1 MKFFALFLAFSI
13 SINAYT
19 QSCITKFNN
28 QIKSIVKTSDGS
40 IVFNSDNFKITKVD
54 SNFDTIWHND
64 NLNFTSNN
72 LNTLNPT
79 FDNGFIGSGGNLTP
93 YLYKFDSVGDT
104 LWKKECDLIY
114 PGLNYVNLSDIIQT
128 SDSGFFFTA
137 SYGLMGLATLVGK
150 TDKLGNTLWVKT
162 SILYSSSATQFS
174 NRVKT
179 IAETN
184 NGGLIVSGT
193 INESSGNNP
202 PEDYSYIF
210 KYSNL
215 GDSLWAKTYEDLS
228 FNSLKVDANQ
238 NFIIASQVD
247 INSASSGSK
256 IVKID
261 PLGDTLWT
269 KNVESDV
276 LNAVGISLEG
286 DYLFGGSKYFS
297 LDQCYLLKTDLN
309 GVTIWSKE
317 YESDSLGAEIK
328 KIIPFNN
335 EYLLLGS
342 EISSSPFY
350 SPYLDN
356 RIRVDTAG
364 YCLGSNN
371 TSVVSGSL
379 ELFSIYPNPTRDQ
392 IKITGYQNLEKIKI
406 DLYDLLGVK
415 LAVFKSE
422 SINLFNYPNGI
433 YFLNVYCGDQFKQI
447 KILKN

>member
-1 MKFFALFLAFSI
+1 MKFFVLFLTFSI
-13 SINAYT
+13 TISAYT

-40 IVFNSDNFKITKVD
+40 IVYNSDNFKITKVD

-64 NLNFTSNN
+64 NLNFTSNS

-79 FDNGFIGSGGNLTP
+79 FDDGFIGAGGNLTP

-150 TDKLGNTLWVKT
+150 TDVLGNTLWVKT
-162 SILYSSSATQFS
+162 NILYSSSATQFR

-179 IAETN
+179 ITETN
-184 NGGLIVSGT
+184 NGDLIVSGT

-210 KYSNL
+210 KYNTL

-228 FNSLKVDANQ
+228 FSSLKIDANQ
-238 NFIIASQVD
+238 NFIIASQSG
-247 INSASSGSK
+247 INSGSSSSK
-256 IVKID
+256 ILKTN

-269 KNVESDV
+269 KNVSGDV
-276 LNAVGISLEG
+276 LNAVEVTLEG

-309 GVTIWSKE
+309 GATIWSKE

-328 KIIPFNN
+328 KVIPFNN

-342 EISSSPFY
+342 DISSSPFY

-356 RIRVDTAG
+356 RISVDTAG
-364 YCLGSNN
+364 YCLNSNN
-371 TSVVSGSL
+371 TSIVSDNL
-379 ELFSIYPNPTRDQ
+379 EMISIYPNPTRDQ
-392 IKITGYQNLEKIKI
+392 IKITGYKNFEKIEM
-406 DLYDLLGVK
+406 YDLLGAK
-415 LAVFKSE
+415 LAVFKRE
-422 SINLFNYPNGI
+422 SISLFYYPKGV
-433 YFLNVYCGDQFKQI
+433 YLLNVFCDDQFKQFKII
-447 KILKN
+447 KN

>member
-64 NLNFTSNN
+64 NLNFTSNS

-79 FDNGFIGSGGNLTP
+79 FYNGFIGAGGNLTP

-162 SILYSSSATQFS
+162 NILYSSSSTQFS

-179 IAETN
+179 ITETN

-215 GDSLWAKTYEDLS
+215 GDSLWAKTYNDLS
-228 FNSLKVDANQ
+228 FNSLEVDANQ

-269 KNVESDV
+269 KNVGGDV
-276 LNAVGISLEG
+276 LNAVGFSFEG
-286 DYLFGGSKYFS
+286 NYLFGGSKYFS

-371 TSVVSGSL
+371 TSVVSDNL
-379 ELFSIYPNPTRDQ
+379 ELISIYPNPTRDQ

-415 LAVFKSE
+415 LAVFKSK
-422 SINLFNYPNGI
+422 SINLFNYPKGI

-447 KILKN
+447 KVIKN